1 MSLTRGTIQELKKR
15 AALYYEDTYQEL
27 VERIRKSHFVAVDE
41 TQVQIGKEKKYIW
54 VFTNMEDVV
63 FAYSETREG
72 SFLKNFLVGFN
83 GVLVSDFYAV
93 YDSIDCPQQKCL
105 VHLIRDMN
113 DDLLKNPFNEE
124 FKNLVKDFSIL
135 LRSIIETVDKKG
147 LNKVYLKKHS
157 EDVDAFFR
165 EILKTKFE
173 SEVARKY
180 QKRLKKNEE
189 KLFTFL
195 KFDDVPWNN
204 NCAEHAIKHF
214 ALYRNLRHG
223 LFAAAGITQ
232 YLVLLNIFQTCKYRD
247 IPFLEFLLSGRRDIC
262 NYVESRGQK

>member
-1 MSLTRGTIQELKKR
+1 LKKR

-41 TQVQIGKEKKYIW
+41 TQVQIGKGKKYVW

-72 SFLKNFLVGFN
+72 SFLKDSLVGFS
-83 GVLVSDFYAV
+83 GVLGSDFYAV
-93 YDSIDCPQQKCL
+93 YDFIDCPQQKCL

-135 LRSIIETVDKKG
+135 VRSIIETVDNKG

-165 EILKTKFE
+165 EILKMKFE
-173 SEVARKY
+173 SEAARKY

-214 ALYRNLRHG
+214 AL
-223 LFAAAGITQ
+223 
-232 YLVLLNIFQTCKYRD
+232 
-247 IPFLEFLLSGRRDIC
+247 
-262 NYVESRGQK
+262 